1 MIRSVKVLFVAG
13 SLACASFA
21 QSAPAAPPTPASD
34 DNKAGAYYNFAMG
47 RLYAELAAAEGS
59 PTDVTKAIHYYQE
72 ALKLDPK
79 DGLILEELTD
89 LYIKTNRLADAVD
102 QAEGLLKLDPTN
114 LDARRTLAQIY
125 THLAIGDAP
134 NAKIDDN
141 YLHKAIEQYQK
152 VTEQA
157 PKDVESWSYLGRLY
171 RASSDSAAAEKA
183 FNSALEV
190 EPGNEEALTGLA
202 AVYADMG
209 DSAKALE
216 KLKTLAD
223 KSPNERTLGILAQ
236 QYESMNDYRSAADA
250 LQRAVALDPDDER
263 LQKELA
269 LDLFRSGQL
278 DESLKVYQ
286 QLASDNPR
294 EPFYRLWIARLYR
307 YRHDYPAAEKA
318 LATAQLLDADSI
330 DVRDE
335 QVSLLDA
342 EGKTGEAIAAMKSLL
357 DTLPHRNYAARDPKT
372 RADLMRHLAIV
383 YRDAKQY
390 PAAIDAFR
398 QYAALDTDDDAQL
411 EAALQIV
418 ETCRAGGD
426 LAAAEHEA
434 QDGIKKFAE
443 NRGASRGLQLALA
456 GVYEQGKRWTDMR
469 KAFDRAEE
477 LASTDS
483 EKLETAMQ
491 IVETYRAAGDLAAA
505 EREAQDG
512 IKKFAENRGASR
524 ELQLELAEVYEQGK
538 RWDDM
543 MKALDRA
550 DQLAGKDSEKEAV
563 YFMRGAG
570 LERQKKYD
578 QSEAA
583 FRKVLELN
591 PKNAGALNYL
601 GYMLADRNVRLE
613 EAYDLI
619 KRAVDLD
626 PENGA
631 YLDSLGWV
639 YFRQGKLDDARGLLE
654 RALDRTQD
662 PTVHDHLGD
671 VYLKLGK
678 TKEAIAQWQDSLREF
693 QKATA
698 QEADPEEM
706 ASVNRKLDEAEAKL
720 AAETHAK

>member
-1 MIRSVKVLFVAG
+1 MIRSVKVFFLAG
-13 SLACASFA
+13 SLAYASFA
-21 QSAPAAPPTPASD
+21 QSAPAAPPTPASE

-59 PTDVTKAIHYYQE
+59 PQDVTKAIHYYQE
-72 ALKLDPK
+72 AIKLEPK

-102 QAEGLLKLDPTN
+102 QAEGLLKLDPNN

-125 THLAIGDAP
+125 THLAIGDTP

-141 YLHKAIEQYQK
+141 YLHKAIEQYRK
-152 VTEQA
+152 VTELA
-157 PKDVESWSYLGRLY
+157 PKDVESWSYLGKLY

-183 FNSALEV
+183 FNSALQA
-190 EPGNEEALTGLA
+190 EPDNEDALMGLA
-202 AVYADMG
+202 AIYADLG

-216 KLKTLAD
+216 KLKTLTD

-236 QYESMNDYRSAADA
+236 QYESMNDFKSAADA
-250 LQRAVALDPDDER
+250 LERAVGLDQDDER
-263 LQKELA
+263 LEKELA

-294 EPFYRLWIARLYR
+294 EPFYRLWVARVSR
-307 YRHDYPAAEKA
+307 YKHDFPAAEKA
-318 LATAQLLDADSI
+318 LATAQLLDADNL

-335 QVSLLDA
+335 QVYLLDA
-342 EGKTGEAIAAMKSLL
+342 EGKTAEAISAMKSIL
-357 DTLPHRNYAARDPKT
+357 DTLPRRNYSRDPKT

-390 PAAIDAFR
+390 PAAVDAFR
-398 QYAALDTDDDAQL
+398 QYATLDTDDDTQAD
-411 EAALQIV
+411 AAVQIV
-418 ETCRAGGD
+418 ETYLAAGD
-426 LAAAEHEA
+426 PAAAEREA
-434 QDGIKKFAE
+434 QASLKKLAE

-456 GVYEQGKRWTDMR
+456 QVYEQGKRWNDMI
-469 KAFDRAEE
+469 KALDRAGQ

-483 EKLETAMQ
+483 EKLETTVQ

-505 EREAQDG
+505 EREVQAG
-512 IKKFAENRGASR
+512 IKKFAGNRAASR
-524 ELQLELAEVYEQGK
+524 ELHLELAEVYEQGK

-543 MKALDRA
+543 MTALDRA
-550 DQLAGKDSEKEAV
+550 DQFSTTDGEKEQV
-563 YFMRGAG
+563 NYMRGVS

-583 FRKVLELN
+583 FRKVLEMN
-591 PKNAGALNYL
+591 PKNALALNYL
-601 GYMLADRNVRLE
+601 GYTLADRNVRLE

-654 RALDRTQD
+654 RALDRMQD

-693 QKATA
+693 QKAA
-698 QEADPEEM
+698 QPQSDPEEM
-706 ASVNRKLDEAEAKL
+706 ASVNRKLDEAQAKL
-720 AAETHAK
+720 AAETHNK

>member
-1 MIRSVKVLFVAG
+1 MIRSVKVLFLAG

-21 QSAPAAPPTPASD
+21 QSAPAAPSTSASD
-34 DNKAGAYYNFAMG
+34 DKAGGYYNFAMG

-59 PTDVTKAIHYYQE
+59 SSDVSKAIHYYQE

-102 QAEGLLKLDPTN
+102 QAEGLLKVDPAN

-125 THLAIGDAP
+125 THLAIGDTP
-134 NAKIDDN
+134 NAKIDDA

-157 PKDVESWSYLGRLY
+157 PKDVESWTYLGKLY

-183 FNSALEV
+183 FNSALQA
-190 EPGNEEALTGLA
+190 EPDNEDALTGLA
-202 AVYADMG
+202 AVYSDMG

-223 KSPNERTLGILAQ
+223 KSPNERTLYVLAQ
-236 QYESMNDYRSAADA
+236 QYESMNDPKSAAEA

-269 LDLFRSGQL
+269 FDLREAGQL

-286 QLASDNPR
+286 QLASDSPR
-294 EPFYRLWIARLYR
+294 DPAYRLWIARIFR
-307 YRHDYPAAEKA
+307 SKRDFAAAEKA
-318 LATAQLLDADSI
+318 LATAQLLDPDNLE
-330 DVRDE
+330 VRDE
-335 QVSLLDA
+335 QVLLLES
-342 EGKTGEAIAAMKSLL
+342 EGKTDEALTAMKSLL
-357 DTLPHRNYAARDPKT
+357 DTLPRRAYTGRDANT
-372 RADLMRHLAIV
+372 RGRLVRQLAFL
-383 YRDAKQY
+383 YREAKQY
-390 PAAIDAFR
+390 PAAVDAFR
-398 QYAALDTDDDAQL
+398 EYATLDTDSGDDAQL
-411 EAALQIV
+411 DAAAQIV
-418 ETCRAGGD
+418 ATYRIAGD
-426 LAAAEHEA
+426 LTAAEREA
-434 QDGIKKFAE
+434 QAGIKKFAD
-443 NRGASRGLQLALA
+443 NHGADCEMQLALA
-456 GVYEQGKRWTDMR
+456 GVYEQGKRW
-469 KAFDRAEE
+469 
-477 LASTDS
+477 
-483 EKLETAMQ
+483 
-491 IVETYRAAGDLAAA
+491 
-505 EREAQDG
+505 
-512 IKKFAENRGASR
+512 N
-524 ELQLELAEVYEQGK
+524 
-538 RWDDM
+538 DM

-550 DQLAGKDSEKEAV
+550 DQLASTDSVREQV
-563 YFMRGAG
+563 YMRRGAG

-591 PKNAGALNYL
+591 PKNAEALNYL
-601 GYMLADRNVRLE
+601 GYTLADRNVRLE
-613 EAYDLI
+613 EAYELI
-619 KRAVDLD
+619 KRAVDLE

-654 RALDRTQD
+654 RALDRMPD

-671 VYLKLGK
+671 VYLKLGR
-678 TKEAIAQWQDSLREF
+678 TKEAIVQWQDSLRGF
-693 QKATA
+693 QKATD

-706 ASVNRKLDEAEAKL
+706 ASVNRKLDEAQAKL
-720 AAETHAK
+720 AAETHSK

>member
-1 MIRSVKVLFVAG
+1 MIRSVKVLFLAG

-21 QSAPAAPPTPASD
+21 QSAPAAPPAPASD
-34 DNKAGAYYNFAMG
+34 DKAGAYYNFAMG

-59 PTDVTKAIHYYQE
+59 PEDVSKAIHYYQQ
-72 ALKLDPK
+72 AIKLDPK

-89 LYIKTNRLADAVD
+89 LYIKTNRLADAVE

-125 THLAIGDAP
+125 THLAIGDTP

-157 PKDVESWSYLGRLY
+157 PKDVESWSYLGKLY

-183 FNSALEV
+183 FNSALQA
-190 EPGNEEALTGLA
+190 EPDNEDALMGLA

-209 DSAKALE
+209 DSAKALD

-223 KSPNERTLGILAQ
+223 KSPNERTLSILAQ
-236 QYESMNDYRSAADA
+236 QYESMNDYKSAADA

-269 LDLFRSGQL
+269 HDLLDAGQL
-278 DESLKVYQ
+278 DDSLKVYQ
-286 QLASDNPR
+286 QLASDSPR
-294 EPFYRLWIARLYR
+294 DPSYRLWIARLYR
-307 YRHDYPAAEKA
+307 LKHDYPAAEKA
-318 LATAQLLDADSI
+318 LAAAQLLDADNLE
-330 DVRDE
+330 VRDE
-335 QVSLLDA
+335 QVVLLEA
-342 EGKTGEAIAAMKSLL
+342 EGKADAALAAMKALL
-357 DTLPHRNYAARDPKT
+357 DSLPRRSYTGRDAST
-372 RADLMRHLAIV
+372 RGRLVRQLAIL
-383 YRDAKQY
+383 YKEAKQY
-390 PAAIDAFR
+390 PAAVDAFR
-398 QYAALDTDDDAQL
+398 EYATLDNDPAD
-411 EAALQIV
+411 
-418 ETCRAGGD
+418 
-426 LAAAEHEA
+426 EA
-434 QDGIKKFAE
+434 QVDA
-443 NRGASRGLQLALA
+443 A
-456 GVYEQGKRWTDMR
+456 V
-469 KAFDRAEE
+469 
-477 LASTDS
+477 
-483 EKLETAMQ
+483 Q

-505 EREAQDG
+505 EREAQAG
-512 IKKFAENRGASR
+512 IKKFADNRGDSR
-524 ELQLELAEVYEQGK
+524 ELQLELAQVYEQGK
-538 RWDDM
+538 RWSDM
-543 MKALDRA
+543 VKAFDRA
-550 DQLAGKDSEKEAV
+550 DQLASKDGEKEQV

-601 GYMLADRNVRLE
+601 GYMLADRNMRLE
-613 EAYDLI
+613 EAFDLI

-654 RALDRTQD
+654 HALDRMQD

-671 VYLKLGK
+671 VYLKMGK

-693 QKATA
+693 QKAA
-698 QEADPEEM
+698 QQEADPEEM
-706 ASVNRKLDEAEAKL
+706 ASVNRKLDEAQAKL
-720 AAETHAK
+720 AAETHSK